1 MKRINRDNF
10 QFACSERI
18 AYANLGVIGIDP
30 DGNLFGGYDDNFEAN
45 QGDEFA
51 DDERALTP
59 DERRELAE
67 HMIERWHKFRAG
79 F

>member
-10 QFACSERI
+10 QFACSERV

-45 QGDEFA
+45 QGD
-51 DDERALTP
+51 DDARALTP
-59 DERRELAE
+59 DERHELAE
-67 HMIERWHKFRAG
+67 HMIERWQKFQAG